1 MNIKY
6 FVTGR
11 NVEVE
16 MSFQE
21 MRSKFVQ
28 AGECKMLN
36 WEKLEEALSHGF
48 RVVMPLGIEIQ
59 RA

>member
-1 MNIKY
+1 MQIKY

-16 MSFQE
+16 MSFDE
-21 MRSKFVQ
+21 MCSKFVQ
-28 AGECKMLN
+28 AGECQLWN
-36 WEKLEEALSHGF
+36 WEKLQEALDCGF
-48 RVVMPLGIEIQ
+48 RIVMPLGIEIQ